1 MEHFYII
8 VNPMRDA
15 QLHLTKEIQRFIQES
30 GGTCGYQANHVQESM
45 SFDQRL
51 IPDETECILVVG
63 GDGTL
68 LRAARDMAERTSH

>member
-1 MEHFYII
+1 
-8 VNPMRDA
+8 MRDA

-51 IPDETECILVVG
+51 PFTRRPDSSILDSTV
-63 GDGTL
+63 
-68 LRAARDMAERTSH
+68 